1 MAEANKIFTVGLL
14 GGDRAGIST
23 LLDFIA
29 GVAKRGGAGGRTGYG
44 CEIRMKGVELRLV
57 ETHLRDFERGRP
69 AADCWYLVVDAGEGI
84 GALGPDFRA
93 MGIERVEGIFLAKCD
108 LIDYDD
114 EIIELEKIDARSC
127 FYENGL
133 PEDCG
138 VFIAGSVFRAMD
150 GERAAGVD
158 AVAGLLQSIVSHIP

>member
-57 ETHLRDFERGRP
+57 ETHLRDF
-69 AADCWYLVVDAGEGI
+69 
-84 GALGPDFRA
+84 
-93 MGIERVEGIFLAKCD
+93 
-108 LIDYDD
+108 
-114 EIIELEKIDARSC
+114 
-127 FYENGL
+127 
-133 PEDCG
+133 
-138 VFIAGSVFRAMD
+138 
-150 GERAAGVD
+150 
-158 AVAGLLQSIVSHIP
+158 